1 MLSLTFRRATL
12 IASLALTGCSL
23 GPGYYWQAAHGQ
35 MSLLASTRD
44 IGQMRADAPPALL
57 ARLDLAG
64 EIRSFASRELG
75 LPDNGSYRRYADL
88 GRPFVVWNVFAAPS
102 LSMHSQEW
110 CLPVAGCVSY
120 LGFFGEADA
129 QARAAELRAQGF
141 DVHVAGIPAYS
152 TLGWFDDPLLSSFI
166 NWPEQ
171 ELARLIFHELA
182 HQVLYVKDD
191 TEFNESFAA
200 TVEEAGVR
208 RWLAQPGK
216 EALREQFERSQV
228 ARADFSALILKAR
241 ESLGQLYA
249 SDLPAAD
256 KQVRKR
262 ALFDALRS
270 DYQQLKASRWNGF
283 SGYDRW
289 FAQDLNNATLNS
301 VGLYK
306 ALVPDFSALL
316 ARQGGDLPAFYAEVE
331 RLGKLPEQERR
342 AALARGGEPPATAA
356 AGGPASDQGTSARTR
371 NTVR

>member
-1 MLSLTFRRATL
+1 MVSPLLRRAAL

-35 MSLLASTRD
+35 MSLLANTRD
-44 IGQMRADAPPALL
+44 VDQLRNEAPPTLR

-64 EIRSFASRELG
+64 EIRSFASRELS

-88 GRPFVVWNVFAAPS
+88 GRPFVVWNVFAAPA
-102 LSMHSQEW
+102 LSMQSQEW

-120 LGFFGEADA
+120 LGFFSEADA
-129 QARAAELRAQGF
+129 QARAAELRAQGL
-141 DVHVAGIPAYS
+141 DAYVAGIPAYS

-166 NWPEQ
+166 NWPEP

-216 EALREQFERSQV
+216 ETLREQFERSQV
-228 ARADFSALILKAR
+228 ARADFAALILQTRDSLAR
-241 ESLGQLYA
+241 LYA
-249 SDLPAAD
+249 SDLPEAG
-256 KQVRKR
+256 KQAGKR
-262 ALFDALRS
+262 ALFDRLRS
-270 DYQQLKASRWNGF
+270 DYQSLKSTRWNGF
-283 SGYDRW
+283 AGYDRW

-306 ALVPDFSALL
+306 ALMPDFSALL
-316 ARQGGDLPAFYAEVE
+316 ARQGGDLGAFYVEVA
-331 RLGKLPEQERR
+331 RLGKLPEKERR
-342 AALARGGEPPATAA
+342 AALARGSSLPPTA
-356 AGGPASDQGTSARTR
+356 GR
-371 NTVR
+371 N